1 MATYYS
7 NTSVVYRLKCVV
19 TESNINVTN
28 NTSQVT
34 INLYIQHIGDAAYSI
49 NQQSGQPFYLNID
62 GQRVASATKNY
73 SLSAG
78 AQAHVISHTR
88 TITHNSDGTK
98 AITVSF
104 NTPAAGLGGGYSP
117 GALSGSGQFTL
128 TKINRLST
136 GSQDKSRA
144 SVGDRLTITVNKS
157 TSNYTTTIWTD
168 WYTEPYH
175 RVLFDKSP
183 ASEFSFD
190 IPEWMAEPVEGRS
203 GWGKFVISTYDGN
216 TKIGDYWLP
225 RFDLDIPDDPQ
236 YKPDVSFTITEAN
249 EDVASKVGTYVQNLS
264 RLRIQASGTPKMNA
278 RIRQYDVILDGDT
291 FYGADIVSNPVSK
304 SGSFKVTVKATD
316 TRGFIGTA
324 EKTINVISY
333 SAPTLTASAYRSD
346 AAGNAYEDGDRC
358 KVNFTGSYSPVTVSG
373 TNKNSMTIKVE
384 RSTDGGSN
392 FTQIH
397 SATASGSTITAANS
411 FPVGSAAIIRV
422 SVSDQLGGST
432 SQMFNIGPSFKL
444 FDCGAG
450 GRSIAFG
457 SASGNAG
464 RFEVNMPAEFPQGHT
479 GRNCGLASREAG
491 WVKCLEILLKG
502 AWCYGPITIKFSE
515 LQIGST
521 TVILGLKGAATPEA
535 TTIYRCTQSNN
546 QLQIRVVKDGAT
558 ISFWVYKPAGGH
570 TVGIDDIQH
579 HIGNWSSYYSLSYTN
594 VFSATEPGG
603 IVPAHELTNSNY
615 IITKQYSYEWLTPTT
630 AKPWKNPE
638 EWFVPYD
645 KPAGYKFL
653 CWGGYWFYGLNG
665 SAFFEVMPGEDR
677 IGFWIETA
685 TGMLSGFDNRIVFNV
700 VFIRE

>member
-19 TESNINVTN
+19 TESNINTAN

-34 INLYIQHIGDAAYSI
+34 INVYLQNTGGSGYSYTKYDH
-49 NQQSGQPFYLNID
+49 PFYLDVN
-62 GQRVASATKNY
+62 GSRAASSTRTF
-73 SLSAG
+73 SLGAG
-78 AQAHVISHTR
+78 VQTHVISHTR
-88 TITHNSDGTK
+88 TITHNADGTGS
-98 AITVSF
+98 VRVDFS
-104 NTPAAGLGGGYSP
+104 TPASGLATASAP
-117 GALSGSGQFTL
+117 GALSGSATFNL

-136 GSQDKSRA
+136 GSQNKNRFT
-144 SVGDRLTITVNKS
+144 VGETVTITVNKS
-157 TSNYTTTIWTD
+157 TSNYTTTIWAD
-168 WYTEPYH
+168 YSTESYH
-175 RVLFDKSP
+175 RVLVDKSS
-183 ASEFSFD
+183 ATTISFA
-190 IPEWMAEPVEGRS
+190 IPEWMVEPITDS
-203 GWGKFVISTYDGN
+203 KTGWGKFVISTYDGN
-216 TKIGDYWLP
+216 NKIGDYWLP
-225 RFDLDIPDDPQ
+225 RFDLDIPDDPK

-249 EDVASKVGTYVQNLS
+249 ADVTSKVGTYVQNLS

-278 RIRQYDVILDGDT
+278 QIRQYDVILDGDT

-384 RSTDGGSN
+384 RSTDGGST
-392 FTQIH
+392 FSQLH
-397 SATASGSTITAANS
+397 SATASGSTVTAANS
-411 FPVGSAAIIRV
+411 FPVGSAALIRV
-422 SVSDQLGGST
+422 TVTDKLGGST
-432 SQMFNIGPSFKL
+432 SQVFNIGPSFKL
-444 FDCGAG
+444 FDCGAA

-457 SASGNAG
+457 SKSTNTGK
-464 RFEVNMPAEFPQGHT
+464 FEVNMPAEFPQGHT
-479 GRNCGLASREAG
+479 GRNCGVASQKAG
-491 WVKCLEILLKG
+491 WVKCLEILMKRG
-502 AWCYGPITIKFSE
+502 WCYGPITIKFSE
-515 LQIGST
+515 LRFGST
-521 TVILGLKGAATPEA
+521 TVILGLTGAATPET
-535 TTIYRCTQSNN
+535 TTIYKCTRSNN
-546 QLQIRVVKDGAT
+546 QLQIRVVQDGAK
-558 ISFWVYKPAGGH
+558 ISFWVYKMASGYS
-570 TVGIDDIQH
+570 VGIDDIQH
-579 HIGNWSSYYSLSYTN
+579 HIGNWSDYYSLSYTN

-603 IVPAHELTNSNY
+603 IVPAHELTDSNY
-615 IITKQYSYEWLTPTT
+615 IITKQYSYEWVTPTT

-653 CWGGYWFYGLNG
+653 CWGGYWFSGLSG
-665 SAFFEVMPGEDR
+665 SAFFEVMPGEDK

-685 TGMLSGFDNRIVFNV
+685 TGMLSGFHNWIVFNV